1 MENSMP
7 THIRREALAQGATTE
22 HVQALIK
29 LRVDAGAIRAWREG
43 NELLSEWPVFG
54 ISADQSKT
62 VIRRERLEQGISAEH
77 VQALIELRVDA
88 GAIRAWRE
96 GNELLSEWPVFGIS
110 AVQLKRVIKRE
121 RLEQGISAEHVQAL
135 IKLRVDAGAIRA
147 WREGNEL
154 LSEWLVHG

>member
-1 MENSMP
+1 MP

-77 VQALIELRVDA
+77 VQALI
-88 GAIRAWRE
+88 
-96 GNELLSEWPVFGIS
+96 
-110 AVQLKRVIKRE
+110 
-121 RLEQGISAEHVQAL
+121 
-135 IKLRVDAGAIRA
+135 KLRVDAGAIRA